1 MAAIG
6 NNTKVYKP
14 EDYSRFLIREFLKKN
29 GFPKT
34 YDSFIEEDKREKVTM
49 TKNQL
54 TRLLGIDVLMKRNAK
69 SKVFNTM
76 LDIICDFLM
85 ISKEATNGVGVS
97 YPKVSGS
104 IAVTESNFSSP
115 DKTGNMSQNAYQNN

>member
-1 MAAIG
+1 MA
-6 NNTKVYKP
+6 TKSGTKTFKP

-34 YDSFIEEDKREKVTM
+34 YDCFIEEDKREKVTM
-49 TKNQL
+49 TKNEL
-54 TRLLGIDVLMKRNAK
+54 TRLLGIDVLMKRNSK

-97 YPKVSGS
+97 YP
-104 IAVTESNFSSP
+104 
-115 DKTGNMSQNAYQNN
+115 